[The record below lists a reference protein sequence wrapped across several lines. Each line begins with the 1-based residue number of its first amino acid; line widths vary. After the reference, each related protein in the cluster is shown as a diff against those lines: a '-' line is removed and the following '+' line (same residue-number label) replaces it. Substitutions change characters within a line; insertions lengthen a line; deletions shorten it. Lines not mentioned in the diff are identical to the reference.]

1 MNENEQE
8 ESGVHAEDESI
19 AINRIEIQGSVGR
32 DFHIGNI
39 YQREATP
46 AEIRQQDEREDL
58 DRLRQ
63 RISSKLENLKKQLEI
78 PFDKGR
84 NPYRFGQALSLR
96 EAEIL
101 AGQEQVIRDVLG
113 LLQTHHSVFLTGNGG
128 CGKTSLLQAGL
139 MPPLIKQG
147 DLPVL
152 ISVRSDPLDLS
163 SIKKLFLP
171 EVKQTAYL
179 SQVSLSTFLW
189 HVTECLPP
197 ANHVYLL
204 VDELEDFL
212 TRDPAE
218 KESFK
223 QGWLETLTDSPRI
236 HWLFSIHQGFFQLLD
251 FFRLPEVNP
260 FSELVTLSLL
270 DGEAARQA
278 ILKPA
283 SLAGIN
289 VDEAVSTDIVDR
301 LGGGNIIPAQ
311 LQTVCYLMAGGN
323 GPLRSHWTMVEY
335 ESEGRA
341 DGILR
346 QSLERLVSQ
355 FPRGDREIAWQVM
368 AVLVEHKNEGLSFET
383 LSDRLQPYR
392 IGSETLHRLLRLLG
406 EIHLIDVKDEQYYLS
421 SESLRP
427 RIQQW
432 VHEQSALAQARHE
445 AMNQL
450 RQLRNSALR
459 GLLGGAIGFV
469 LLNWFIYKG
478 PPLDLSYRIFTL
490 TQLISIGGIAGF
502 LLTLTVD
509 LSGAAYHGTRTW
521 LRYPAGMIGGMVAM
535 GSSLLLYLNNNYAL
549 ERLLAI
555 LPTAALE
562 GALWGA
568 VIGLGA
574 TFAFSGSRRAWLSV
588 LVTALAAG
596 LVLLGMELG
605 AGNILANDLWKER
618 PSSLAIFLAGAL
630 VPVFYMGAALLF
642 RRPAPEE
649 SDER

>member
-1 MNENEQE
+1 
-8 ESGVHAEDESI
+8 
-19 AINRIEIQGSVGR
+19 
-32 DFHIGNI
+32 
-39 YQREATP
+39 
-46 AEIRQQDEREDL
+46 
-58 DRLRQ
+58 
-63 RISSKLENLKKQLEI
+63 
-78 PFDKGR
+78 
-84 NPYRFGQALSLR
+84 
-96 EAEIL
+96 
-101 AGQEQVIRDVLG
+101 
-113 LLQTHHSVFLTGNGG
+113 
-128 CGKTSLLQAGL
+128 
-139 MPPLIKQG
+139 
-147 DLPVL
+147 
-152 ISVRSDPLDLS
+152 
-163 SIKKLFLP
+163 
-171 EVKQTAYL
+171 
-179 SQVSLSTFLW
+179 LW

-197 ANHVYLL
+197 ANHIYVL

-212 TRDPAE
+212 TRDLSE

-223 QGWLETLTDSPRI
+223 QGWLETLTDTPRI
-236 HWLFSIHQGFFQLLD
+236 HWLFSIHQGFLQLLD

-270 DGEAARQA
+270 DRDAARQA
-278 ILKPA
+278 ILRPA

-289 VDEAVSTDIVDR
+289 VEESVSTDIVDR
-301 LGGGNIIPAQ
+301 LGGANITPAQ

-323 GPLRSHWTMVEY
+323 GPLRRHWTMAEY

-355 FPRGDREIAWQVM
+355 FPRGDRGIAWQVM
-368 AVLVEHKNEGLSFET
+368 AVLVEHRNEGLSFET
-383 LSDRLQPYR
+383 LSDRLRPYR
-392 IGSETLHRLLRLLG
+392 IESETLRRLLRMLA

-478 PPLDLSYRIFTL
+478 PPLDLSFRIFTV
-490 TQLISIGGIAGF
+490 TQLMAIGGIAGF

-509 LSGAAYHGTRTW
+509 LSVAAYHGSRTW

-535 GSSLLLYLNNNYAL
+535 GSGLLLYLNNNYAL
-549 ERLLAI
+549 ELLLAI
-555 LPTAALE
+555 LPAALLE
-562 GALWGA
+562 AALWGA
-568 VIGLGA
+568 VIGLGT
-574 TFAFSGSRRAWLSV
+574 TFAFSVTRRAWLSV
-588 LVTALAAG
+588 LGTALAGG

-605 AGNILANDLWKER
+605 VRNVLVSDLWKER
-618 PSSLAIFLAGAL
+618 PSGLAIFLAGAL
-630 VPVFYMGAALLF
+630 VPFFYMGAALVF
-642 RRPAPEE
+642 RRSTPEE
-649 SDER
+649 R